1 MNRHASMLLA
11 FLLLA
16 ASLSW
21 LPSASAADASR
32 VLLLGNPELSVRGG
46 QDLTLAMRF
55 DAAPMDDDY
64 EVFVHFVDADG
75 EHQSALNADHS
86 PPQPTSAWSGA
97 VSYDHT
103 ISVPPGTPAGQY
115 SVRVGLYQNHSPW
128 DRVPLAQGEGV
139 TVDDQ
144 LRYTVGRF
152 TVSTDS
158 SCEDSGPAGQD
169 PGNFSPT
176 FSEEF
181 NSGLDTSVWNDHIWY
196 ESSNPT
202 TNYKVEG
209 GALKIWPQRDASGR
223 FFNRTID
230 TDGKYYQRYGFFE
243 MEAKLPIGKGA
254 WPAFWLFNH
263 IDDRR
268 PEIDVMEAYPGGG
281 PDSGWSDSNLH
292 PTAFAATVWPHGAS
306 NDAAGH
312 RTLQTA
318 DLSQGFHKYGVKW
331 EPNKLTFYFDGQEF
345 YSLDVAMSD
354 PMYIILDLWF
364 GSASGDPDDSTP
376 TGESNAF
383 EVNYVRAWQFR

>member
-1 MNRHASMLLA
+1 
-11 FLLLA
+11 
-16 ASLSW
+16 
-21 LPSASAADASR
+21 
-32 VLLLGNPELSVRGG
+32 
-46 QDLTLAMRF
+46 
-55 DAAPMDDDY
+55 MDDDY